1 MQELTPKELIITLL
15 NNTRPLS
22 VNEIYT
28 ALNKSNGLSERTVKE
43 TILTLREE
51 GKITPNRLW
60 KMECNVI

>member
-28 ALNKSNGLSERTVKE
+28 ALNESNGLSERTVKE